1 MSLLCPY
8 FDQPRGCFRLS
19 ITFSCGKDAMISN
32 RSLLCIIYH
41 VFANFETLNMA
52 VGIATILETES
63 KGKTAKTHLVCLP
76 ILTQQQTCL
85 KLLNSSMELQ
95 LNISHYMYN
104 YLLVTTKS
112 YIWISENIFAIIYWR
127 PPGRRIQ
134 IGKAGSI
141 FILWIKKIY
150 YFIWQEL

>member
-1 MSLLCPY
+1 MILN
-8 FDQPRGCFRLS
+8 RLS
-19 ITFSCGKDAMISN
+19 
-32 RSLLCIIYH
+32 CIIYH

-63 KGKTAKTHLVCLP
+63 QGKTAKTHLVCLP

-104 YLLVTTKS
+104 YLLVTTDEELYLNCRKHICYNLLKTSGKEDTNRKS
-112 YIWISENIFAIIYWR
+112 WLYFYLMD
-127 PPGRRIQ
+127 Q
-134 IGKAGSI
+134 
-141 FILWIKKIY
+141 KIY
-150 YFIWQEL
+150 YLI